1 MERRKVQSAAVV
13 VALAVMAMVLAV
25 APTSAHAAASPG
37 PGVDAAVDYTVTLD
51 GEYPPRWPF
60 GEEGATLPWGG
71 WDHVFTADWH
81 QGSWT
86 VSYGGLTLAAYCI
99 QVNNFRHPADTGGSI
114 DFDVWN
120 GSERTLVKASYV
132 LWRWGSTSD
141 PLRAMAVSMLLHF
154 YQSPTERSVSLGVP
168 VPDINGNGVF
178 DETITFAS
186 AAYASVP
193 GMLTQMDGAAN
204 AWGAAFGFSR
214 ANVEAGVI
222 GVRGG
227 VLASLATG
235 QELTPGMVDDRGDG
249 YLYTAGMAQ
258 PLNSP
263 GQEQNVLVAG
273 SELRGVWL
281 PAVSADVHL
290 RKSVSDDGSTWVNAQ
305 SGAPLAYEPAADPAT
320 PWLGSFD
327 DGGPDSGDGVPV
339 YRVGADVSFKYEVW
353 LDAGSIEGV
362 VSWPGA
368 PLGVVTD
375 DNGTPDDGSDD
386 WQPAYSGG
394 DDGDGFLEP
403 DEVWVYQA
411 VDQRTTR
418 AGQSYRNYSS
428 IPAGVVYDTLERVTP
443 EGASSA
449 RRDPAG
455 FEVVWVNSTTAT
467 SAADGSHVLLPGGG
481 VINDEVCYGGVIPGV
496 ALTVQGEIVSVASD
510 GTWKALDPAV
520 DGSAKFTPDGR
531 TGCVQVDFWMP
542 ADVPGNYAVFET
554 LKAGSTTLGWHRS
567 AEDARQSFRQLR
579 RIEVGSTACHVS
591 VTAAKV
597 TGVASTCDVVA
608 LTGGPEDAGLVVSG
622 TVQAFPLAQDGS
634 RICSDPGPVV
644 EWSVTLD
651 ELGEGTVRTPE
662 VTLEPGRWE
671 WIEWGSLP
679 DGRESGRTCE
689 SDDQVSAEM
698 FGVLPAGQDP
708 SGGITTTGSNAIAPL
723 GWGSVLVSLGA
734 ALLVVARRVRRAMT
748 PVEVAG

>member
-1 MERRKVQSAAVV
+1 MERRKVLSAGVAGALALMVAVV
-13 VALAVMAMVLAV
+13 AV
-25 APTSAHAAASPG
+25 APATAHAAAAPG

-81 QGSWT
+81 QGSWM
-86 VSYGGLTLAAYCI
+86 VSYGGMTLAAYCI

-114 DFDVWN
+114 DFAAWN

-154 YQSPTERSVSLGVP
+154 YQSPTERSMSLGVP

-186 AAYASVP
+186 SAYASVP

-204 AWGAAFGFSR
+204 AWGAAFGFST

-227 VLASLATG
+227 LLASLATG

-249 YLYTAGMAQ
+249 YLYTAGVAQ

-281 PAVSADVHL
+281 PAVTADVHL
-290 RKSVSDDGSTWVNAQ
+290 RKSVSDDGATWINAQ
-305 SGAPLAYEPAADPAT
+305 SGSPLSYDPAQAPAT
-320 PWLGSFD
+320 PWAGSYDDLGP
-327 DGGPDSGDGVPV
+327 DGGDGTPV
-339 YRVGADVSFKYEVW
+339 YRTGADVSFRYEVW
-353 LDAGSIEGV
+353 LDARSIDGV

-368 PLGVVTD
+368 PDGLVTD
-375 DNGTPDDGSDD
+375 DNGTPGDGSDD
-386 WQPAYSGG
+386 WHPAYAGG

-411 VDQRTTR
+411 LDQRTTR
-418 AGQSYRNYSS
+418 PGQSYRNYSS
-428 IPAGVVYDTLERVTP
+428 IPAGVVYDTLERATP
-443 EGASSA
+443 EGASTP

-455 FEVVWVNSTTAT
+455 FDVVWVNSTTAT
-467 SAADGSHVLLPGGG
+467 AADGSHTQLPGGG
-481 VINDEVCYGGVIPGV
+481 VINDDVCYGGAVPGV
-496 ALTVQGEIVSVASD
+496 TLTVQGEIVSVKPD
-510 GTWKALDPAV
+510 GTWATLDPAV
-520 DGSAKFTPDGR
+520 DGFVKFTPTDR
-531 TGCVQVDFWMP
+531 SGCVQVAFSMP
-542 ADVPGNYAVFET
+542 ADAPGSYVVFET
-554 LKAGSTTLGWHRS
+554 LKAGSQTLGWHRS
-567 AEDARQSFRQLR
+567 ADDERQSFRQLHQV
-579 RIEVGSTACHVS
+579 EVGSVACHVT
-591 VTAAKV
+591 VTATKA
-597 TGVASTCDVVA
+597 TGVASTCDLVA
-608 LTGGPEDAGLVVSG
+608 LTGGPEDAGLVVTG
-622 TVQAFPLAQDGS
+622 TVQAFPLAEDGS
-634 RICSDPGPVV
+634 RICTSPGPVV

-651 ELGEGTVRTPE
+651 DTGAGSVRTPE
-662 VTLEPGRWE
+662 VELAPGRWE
-671 WIEWGSLP
+671 WIEWGSLA
-679 DGRESGRTCE
+679 DGREAGRSCE
-689 SDDQVSAEM
+689 SAAQVSSEM

-708 SGGITTTGSNAIAPL
+708 SGGMTTTGTNAIKAIE
-723 GWGSVLVSLGA
+723 WASALVSVGFV
-734 ALLVVARRVRRAMT
+734 LLVVARRVRRALS
-748 PVEVAG
+748 PAQLAG